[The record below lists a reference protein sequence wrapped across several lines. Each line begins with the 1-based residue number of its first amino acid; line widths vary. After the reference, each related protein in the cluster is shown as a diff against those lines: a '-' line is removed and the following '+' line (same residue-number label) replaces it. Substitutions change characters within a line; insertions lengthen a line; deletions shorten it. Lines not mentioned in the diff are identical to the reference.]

1 MRKLATLAI
10 VTTIALGGCTWVK
23 LDQGGKHVQIGYA
36 GDVNNCQKVGVVS
49 ARTQDQVILERNE
62 SKVQKEL
69 YTLARNDAA
78 KMGATNLVQH
88 ALPKDGRQAF
98 TAYRCDPV

>member
-1 MRKLATLAI
+1 MRKLTSLAMIATL
-10 VTTIALGGCTWVK
+10 VLGGCTWVR
-23 LDQGGKHVQIGYA
+23 LDQGGKNVQIGYA
-36 GDVNNCQKVGVVS
+36 GDVHNCQKLGVVS

-88 ALPKDGRQAF
+88 SLPKDGRQAF
-98 TAYRCDPV
+98 TAYRCQPA